1 MKEPT
6 WLIHARTYL
15 GLSEVPGI
23 EHNST
28 ILRWWE
34 AIKSPLRDDESPWC
48 AAFVG
53 GVLEE
58 CGIRSSRSAAARS
71 YMTWGARLD
80 MPARGCIVVFSRPP
94 NPWSGHVGFVVGI
107 DVKARLMVLGGN
119 QRDKVSIAPFDREV
133 LGYRWPMDVPE
144 VPRDY
149 WELPLLDADGQPASE
164 DEA

>member
-1 MKEPT
+1 
-6 WLIHARTYL
+6 
-15 GLSEVPGI
+15 
-23 EHNST
+23 
-28 ILRWWE
+28 
-34 AIKSPLRDDESPWC
+34 
-48 AAFVG
+48 
-53 GVLEE
+53 
-58 CGIRSSRSAAARS
+58 
-71 YMTWGARLD
+71 
-80 MPARGCIVVFSRPP
+80 VVFSRPP

-133 LGYRWPMDVPE
+133 LGYRWPMGVPE